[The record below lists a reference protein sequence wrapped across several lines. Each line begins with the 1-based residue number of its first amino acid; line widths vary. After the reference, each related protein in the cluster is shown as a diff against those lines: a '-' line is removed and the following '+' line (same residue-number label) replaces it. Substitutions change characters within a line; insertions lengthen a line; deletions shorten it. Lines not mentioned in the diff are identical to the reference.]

1 MGFVGDFMA
10 FLDFSEQLKVGFA
23 LIDDDHKI
31 LIDQINMLADSLAD
45 GDDQDA
51 IGSVLNVLVDYTEF
65 HFGREQ
71 QLMEQTGYEQSPGH
85 LREHAVLVK
94 QVSEMSRRYQAG
106 EATAKDLMNFLK
118 VWITQHILKSD
129 KALAQHLLAHNGSTE
144 LVQQASGQGEIQW
157 SKLSVLIV
165 DDQFNFRSL
174 LRSLLNTLGVTH
186 IHEAK
191 SGHEA
196 LDMMANFPVDVVLVD
211 DGMKPM
217 DGISFTKAVRS
228 GKHGVNPK
236 TLVILM
242 PSNEITKDY
251 LLRATQSGVHDLV
264 VKPLAAKTVRGRIER
279 HLRQPLPFRQM
290 GDMLIPVRQPPA
302 KPHAA
307 RV

>member
-1 MGFVGDFMA
+1 MP

-31 LIDQINMLADSLAD
+31 LIDQINMLAESLAQ

-71 QLMEQTGYEQSPGH
+71 KLMEQTGYDLSPGH

-129 KALAQHLLAHNGSTE
+129 KALAQHLLSHDGSTE
-144 LVQQASGQGEIQW
+144 LVQEGAKGDIQW

-174 LRSLLNTLGVTH
+174 LRSLLNTLGVTT

-191 SGHEA
+191 SGAEA

-217 DGISFTKAVRS
+217 DGITFTKAVRS
-228 GKHGVNPK
+228 GRGGVNPK

-302 KPHAA
+302 KPQSAA
-307 RV
+307 RA